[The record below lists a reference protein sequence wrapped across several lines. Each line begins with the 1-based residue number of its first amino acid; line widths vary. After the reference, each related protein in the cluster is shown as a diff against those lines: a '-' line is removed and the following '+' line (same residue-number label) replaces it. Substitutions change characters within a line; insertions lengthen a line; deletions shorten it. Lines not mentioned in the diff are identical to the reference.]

1 VAVASA
7 ARTGPRAAAGA
18 GGRPAVHPGA
28 GPDPRPAPV
37 PPSALDLLDRAERG
51 LDRAG
56 WARTAGERY
65 VEAHLAA
72 LRGAAAILAVR
83 GRPGGRGPANVWALL
98 PRVAPELGEWAAFF
112 AAGAPRRAAVEA
124 GRPEAVTPREADDL
138 LRDVNAF
145 TDLVAGML
153 GLPRP
158 ARLA

>member
-1 VAVASA
+1 MAVASA
-7 ARTGPRAAAGA
+7 AR
-18 GGRPAVHPGA
+18 PGA
-28 GPDPRPAPV
+28 RPAPGAPAPGPGARSV
-37 PPSALDLLDRAERG
+37 VGPARLPSSALDLLDRAERG

-72 LRGAAAILAVR
+72 LRGAAAVLAVR

-138 LRDVNAF
+138 LRDVHAF